1 MTEERFI
8 DLVRIEQVPL
18 RRFLLALCSG
28 DSATAD
34 DIAQDSLVRA
44 YVASGSFKGL
54 SSFRTWLFRI
64 AYNCYIDHCRKTQPQ
79 RLPIDGREALNKT
92 ADDDPDHLFR
102 FQNLYQAIDRLPE
115 KEKAAVILFYFED
128 RSIKDDYG
136 FMLEVLRRT
145 SAFEGIKSEVDRQ
158 RKRWHKVLWI
168 TFFIGI
174 AAGILIYHT
183 FAFLDPRVCY
193 TVAVIAFTI
202 TLVIVTTLDIKKQSV
217 IRNVAKTSE

>member
-79 RLPIDGREALNKT
+79 RMIRTICFASKT
-92 ADDDPDHLFR
+92 F
-102 FQNLYQAIDRLPE
+102 
-115 KEKAAVILFYFED
+115 
-128 RSIKDDYG
+128 IKPLTG
-136 FMLEVLRRT
+136 CR
-145 SAFEGIKSEVDRQ
+145 
-158 RKRWHKVLWI
+158 RKRKRPSSCS
-168 TFFIGI
+168 TSK
-174 AAGILIYHT
+174 
-183 FAFLDPRVCY
+183 
-193 TVAVIAFTI
+193 TVASRRLRLSLEFPPERSSII
-202 TLVIVTTLDIKKQSV
+202 SHLGDPILK
-217 IRNVAKTSE
+217 N